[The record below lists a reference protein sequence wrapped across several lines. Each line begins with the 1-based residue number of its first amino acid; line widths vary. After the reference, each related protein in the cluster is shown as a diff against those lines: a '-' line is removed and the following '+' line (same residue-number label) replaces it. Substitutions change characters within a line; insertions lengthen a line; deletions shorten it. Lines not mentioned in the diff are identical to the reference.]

1 VLEHVPDELFDE
13 TVRSRFV
20 DLVQH
25 HAQELLEESDID
37 PQASGFEGDR
47 TMVQRRVVR
56 GACYRAFRQLWSEH
70 KQGSSA
76 SATL

>member
-1 VLEHVPDELFDE
+1 MIDE

-20 DLVQH
+20 DLVQQ

-37 PQASGFEGDR
+37 SRASGFEGDLA
-47 TMVQRRVVR
+47 MVQRRVVR

-70 KQGSSA
+70 KDGTLA
-76 SATL
+76 SAASSNSAISP